1 MSTKKQASKDLV
13 YGDDEGNEKNTTN
26 NQEKADVLAD
36 FFSSVFTE
44 EDTRKMPQMTRRNF
58 KEWLT
63 NINISKEKIKK
74 KLLELKI
81 SKAPGPDGLHP
92 RLLKELAAQ
101 LSEP

>member
-1 MSTKKQASKDLV
+1 MVKPMI
-13 YGDDEGNEKNTTN
+13 YE
-26 NQEKADVLAD
+26 
-36 FFSSVFTE
+36 
-44 EDTRKMPQMTRRNF
+44 MPQMTQRNF

-92 RLLKELAAQ
+92 RLLKALAAQ
-101 LSEP
+101 LSEPLELTFQLSLKQGKVPNDWKKGWASKRKETEEQRGTTDQ